1 MQLETQIHLFPR
13 IFSNHV
19 PFLNLLLVL
28 FSPHSTLGVYAL
40 GKESL
45 LHELAMTFK
54 TWVEVSFEKME
65 TLKALEQPDVFTTVP
80 GAGRIRAVEQS
91 QISAAA
97 LQQWNEEHPTLVILP
112 TSRPFISF
120 HPNVHVVPYSD
131 HSSYQE
137 LEDFVSALKPSSIL
151 PIVGDFLPGSL
162 SALLPHK
169 KRPEILVPESVRHYM
184 LRQPESQL
192 SSSAFPGLYRRH
204 FRPLTP
210 KGVLF
215 DSPAKGSV
223 TPCEEVWEAD
233 SEGQDGSE
241 ENMETDC
248 RERVSEC
255 ILVDP
260 SVKLTPNKSRGG
272 AGDEWNLDI
281 LKLVSATRKKVKAK
295 RVNSRHRE
303 DEHVDNSQTVSDHD
317 AMSEHSQSDLN
328 SSVSA
333 SCAPYSRSEVFR
345 SEFIERLENSLLE
358 DLPFSQE
365 DLKPRG
371 LLSKSFIRQ
380 FTNVP

>member
-1 MQLETQIHLFPR
+1 M
-13 IFSNHV
+13 
-19 PFLNLLLVL
+19 
-28 FSPHSTLGVYAL
+28 YAL

-54 TWVEVSFEKME
+54 TWVEVSLEKME
-65 TLKALEQPDVFTTVP
+65 TLKALEQPNVFTTEP

-97 LQQWNEEHPTLVILP
+97 LQQWNKEHPTLAILP

-137 LEDFVSALKPSSIL
+137 LEDFVSALKPSSIV
-151 PIVGDFLPGSL
+151 PIVGDYLPGSL
-162 SALLPHK
+162 SALLPLK

-184 LRQPESQL
+184 LRQPESQH
-192 SSSAFPGLYRRH
+192 SSSTFTGPYRRH
-204 FRPLTP
+204 SRPLAP

-215 DSPAKGSV
+215 DSPVKASV
-223 TPCEEVWEAD
+223 TPCEDVWEAD
-233 SEGQDGSE
+233 TVGQDESE
-241 ENMETDC
+241 EDMETDS

-260 SVKLTPNKSRGG
+260 SVKLTPDKSRGG

-281 LKLVSATRKKVKAK
+281 LKLVSSLRKNVNAK
-295 RVNSRHRE
+295 TVNSRHRE
-303 DEHVDNSQTVSDHD
+303 DGGVENSQM
-317 AMSEHSQSDLN
+317 MSEQDASSERSESD
-328 SSVSA
+328 SSSPVSA
-333 SCAPYSRSEVFR
+333 SCSPSCRSEVLH

-358 DLPFSQE
+358 DLPFSEE

-371 LLSKSFIRQ
+371 HLPKSFGRKI
-380 FTNVP
+380 TNTP